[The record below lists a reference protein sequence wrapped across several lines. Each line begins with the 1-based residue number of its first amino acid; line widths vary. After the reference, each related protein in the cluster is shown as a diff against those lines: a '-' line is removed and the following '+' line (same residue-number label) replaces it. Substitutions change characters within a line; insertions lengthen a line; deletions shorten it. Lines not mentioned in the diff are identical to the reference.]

1 MDILNSG
8 SFVPLDNK
16 ERMEQLA
23 FTAKTLAIEVS
34 RAEGFQSSGPTNH
47 QLGLEMWKGAE
58 YVCRAH
64 EEATIRNLFLS
75 QFLATLREIERQHL
89 VQPKSPQTQFANA
102 PMVRPPDPVQSQAAS
117 SPAFLP
123 DPVPVPVA
131 SSPPD
136 PTTGQRPQE
145 VRDDYLGVISENEE
159 VGAER
164 PSYADE
170 CKPEFEVE
178 IVAMT
183 SDKEIAEIN
192 AERTDELRERETTPP
207 VTSEGVV
214 LKEVQQSAAIEIGS
228 NDTFEVE
235 RPGSPDEP
243 IAPIS
248 PIAEDADIAGS
259 PVPDAAPV
267 IGSIVLSDR
276 EPFDFNA
283 CTVTAVIQLLPEK
296 EGARK
301 CVVSVRSHDFAPQI
315 SISDLSNGGL
325 NDGLRECLE
334 SAIGQYA
341 AHLPELAA
349 EKLKKQKPATKKR
362 TSKTDGKSVK
372 SSPSSKSEAAAAAT
386 PPAAQNAETAKDQQ
400 GLFAS

>member
-23 FTAKTLAIEVS
+23 FTAKTLATEVS

-75 QFLATLREIERQHL
+75 KFLETLRVIEKHNAGQPKPPQTEFANVPTVHPADRVQPQIAEPTMTRPGHVPVNTQPSPPAAIQERQ
-89 VQPKSPQTQFANA
+89 PKEACDEF
-102 PMVRPPDPVQSQAAS
+102 
-117 SPAFLP
+117 
-123 DPVPVPVA
+123 
-131 SSPPD
+131 
-136 PTTGQRPQE
+136 
-145 VRDDYLGVISENEE
+145 LGVISQDD
-159 VGAER
+159 VLDTER

-170 CKPEFEVE
+170 CKPECEAE

-183 SDKEIAEIN
+183 SDKEMAEIN
-192 AERTDELRERETTPP
+192 AERADELREAESIPP
-207 VTSEGVV
+207 VTSEGAV
-214 LKEVQQSAAIEIGS
+214 LKEVQQPAAIEIGS
-228 NDTFEVE
+228 HDTSEVE
-235 RPGSPDEP
+235 RPGSPEEP
-243 IAPIS
+243 IAPI
-248 PIAEDADIAGS
+248 AKDTDKAGS
-259 PVPDAAPV
+259 PVPDAAPA

-283 CTVTAVIQLLPEK
+283 CTITAVIQLLPEK
-296 EGARK
+296 EGGRK

-325 NDGLRECLE
+325 NDGLKDCLE
-334 SAIGQYA
+334 TAIGQYA

-349 EKLKKQKPATKKR
+349 EKVKTQKAATKKR
-362 TSKTDGKSVK
+362 TSKADAKSAK
-372 SSPSSKSEAAAAAT
+372 STTSSKSEAAAATT
-386 PPAAQNAETAKDQQ
+386 PPATQNAETAKDQQ

>member
-75 QFLATLREIERQHL
+75 KFLETLREIERQN
-89 VQPKSPQTQFANA
+89 VGQRKPSQTEFANVPTVHSA
-102 PMVRPPDPVQSQAAS
+102 DPVQPQIEEPSITR
-117 SPAFLP
+117 P
-123 DPVPVPVA
+123 DPVPFKAQP
-131 SSPPD
+131 SPP
-136 PTTGQRPQE
+136 PEIQE
-145 VRDDYLGVISENEE
+145 RQPKEARDEFLGVIPQED
-159 VGAER
+159 ALDTER

-170 CKPEFEVE
+170 CKPECEAD

-183 SDKEIAEIN
+183 NDKEMAEID
-192 AERTDELRERETTPP
+192 AEQADELREAESIPP
-207 VTSEGVV
+207 MTAEGRVP
-214 LKEVQQSAAIEIGS
+214 KEVQQPAATESGS
-228 NDTFEVE
+228 NDASKVE
-235 RPGSPDEP
+235 RSGSPDEP
-243 IAPIS
+243 IAPR
-248 PIAEDADIAGS
+248 AEDTDIAGS
-259 PVPDAAPV
+259 PVPDAAPA

-276 EPFDFNA
+276 EPFDFKA
-283 CTVTAVIQLLPEK
+283 CTVTAVIQLLPE
-296 EGARK
+296 EQGVRK

-315 SISDLSNGGL
+315 SISALSNDGL
-325 NDGLRECLE
+325 NDGLRDCLE
-334 SAIGQYA
+334 TAIGQYA
-341 AHLPELAA
+341 THLPELAA
-349 EKLKKQKPATKKR
+349 EKVKKQKAAIKKR
-362 TSKTDGKSVK
+362 TSKTDAKSSK
-372 SSPSSKSEAAAAAT
+372 SSPGSKSEAAAATT
-386 PPAAQNAETAKDQQ
+386 PPATESAETAKDQQ

>member
-34 RAEGFQSSGPTNH
+34 RAEGFQSNGPTNH

-58 YVCRAH
+58 YLCRAH

-75 QFLATLREIERQHL
+75 KFLETLREIERQCVVQPKPPQTQIVNTPTVNQPEPMPVL
-89 VQPKSPQTQFANA
+89 VQPPSTQ
-102 PMVRPPDPVQSQAAS
+102 V
-117 SPAFLP
+117 
-123 DPVPVPVA
+123 VA
-131 SSPPD
+131 D
-136 PTTGQRPQE
+136 ARPQE
-145 VRDDYLGVISENEE
+145 VDYDEYLGVVQQDIGIET
-159 VGAER
+159 ER

-170 CKPEFEVE
+170 CVPEGE
-178 IVAMT
+178 A
-183 SDKEIAEIN
+183 EIAALNDN
-192 AERTDELRERETTPP
+192 AERDELIPKAESSREDEPKES
-207 VTSEGVV
+207 TS
-214 LKEVQQSAAIEIGS
+214 LEVQEPEEPVAKDAGKPDVSEIRKSEDRAAAIEIAS
-228 NDTFEVE
+228 KDTAEVE

-243 IAPIS
+243 IA

-259 PVPDAAPV
+259 PVPDAAPA
-267 IGSIVLSDR
+267 IGSIELPDR

-296 EGARK
+296 EGGRK

-315 SISDLSNGGL
+315 SISELSSGGL
-325 NDGLRECLE
+325 NDGLKDCLE
-334 SAIGQYA
+334 TSLGQYKA
-341 AHLPELAA
+341 NLPVLSA
-349 EKLKKQKPATKKR
+349 EKLKKQKAASKKR
-362 TSKTDGKSVK
+362 TSKTDAKSAK
-372 SSPSSKSEAAAAAT
+372 SGPSSKSEAAAATT
-386 PPAAQNAETAKDQQ
+386 PPATQNAETAKDQQ